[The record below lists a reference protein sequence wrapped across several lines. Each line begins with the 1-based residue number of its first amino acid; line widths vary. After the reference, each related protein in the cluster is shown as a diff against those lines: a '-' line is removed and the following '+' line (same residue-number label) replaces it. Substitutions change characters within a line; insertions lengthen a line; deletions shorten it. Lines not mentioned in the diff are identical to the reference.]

1 VLHLFMPE
9 TRELYDLETLWTVGA
24 KFDPQCQEEKDPYTF
39 SIDQLPWLKE
49 LENKKGH
56 KLDDKK

>member
-1 VLHLFMPE
+1 MPE

-24 KFDPQCQEEKDPYTF
+24 KFDPQCHEEKDPYTF